1 MTRSF
6 ADFVGNDAAVTQ
18 MRNAYARG
26 QGTHAYLITGPAQ
39 IGKRTL
45 AIAFAAQVVC
55 NGPRPE
61 APCGACPSCH
71 ASGRNGHPDIHLV
84 ERRDEK
90 RTILTEQAQEV
101 IHQSSL
107 HPYLSTRKVFIVR
120 EASILENE
128 AANRLLKTIEEPPP
142 DTVIILTT
150 NDADQVLP
158 TIRSRCREVG
168 LRTVPLATVAKG
180 LIDRGVDGD
189 QADLLA
195 RLSGGRPGWAI
206 STSDDPAQLTRRDDH
221 LTLLETVLETRR
233 ARRLALADRLEDSR
247 QVARTRERMAAA
259 FEDWVTWWRDALVCH
274 AGCPELITNID
285 REGALRQAS
294 GRLDAPQIIAAL
306 TRTREAWAHIDA
318 NVNPRLA
325 IEGLFLDL
333 PDLT

>member
-1 MTRSF
+1 MPRF
-6 ADFVGNDAAVTQ
+6 LVNFIGNDASVTH
-18 MRNAYARG
+18 MRTAYARG
-26 QGTHAYLITGPAQ
+26 QGSHAYLITGPSQ

-55 NGPRPE
+55 HALQTD

-71 ASGRNGHPDIHLV
+71 ASGRSSHPDIHV
-84 ERRDEK
+84 VQCRDDK
-90 RTILTEQAQEV
+90 RTIVTDQAQEV

-120 EASILENE
+120 EASILEHE

-158 TIRSRCREVG
+158 TIRSRCREVA
-168 LRTVPLATVAKG
+168 LRTVPLATIAKG

-206 STSDDPAQLTRRDDH
+206 ATSDDPAQLSRRDDH
-221 LTLLETVLETRR
+221 LTLLETILATRR
-233 ARRLALADRLEDSR
+233 TRRLSLADRLEDSR
-247 QVARTRERMAAA
+247 KVAQTRERMAGA

-285 REGALRQAS
+285 REGALRQAA
-294 GRLDAPQIIAAL
+294 GGLTTTQIIAAL

-325 IEGLFLDL
+325 IEGLLLDL

>member
-6 ADFVGNDAAVTQ
+6 ADYVGNDATVTQ

-45 AIAFAAQVVC
+45 AVAFAAQVVC
-55 NGPRPE
+55 NGPAPE

-71 ASGRNGHPDIHLV
+71 ASGRNGHPDIHIV

-107 HPYLSTRKVFIVR
+107 HPYLATRKVFIVR

-150 NDADQVLP
+150 NEADQVLP

-195 RLSGGRPGWAI
+195 RQIGR
-206 STSDDPAQLTRRDDH
+206 
-221 LTLLETVLETRR
+221 
-233 ARRLALADRLEDSR
+233 
-247 QVARTRERMAAA
+247 
-259 FEDWVTWWRDALVCH
+259 
-274 AGCPELITNID
+274 
-285 REGALRQAS
+285 
-294 GRLDAPQIIAAL
+294 
-306 TRTREAWAHIDA
+306 AH
-318 NVNPRLA
+318 V
-325 IEGLFLDL
+325 
-333 PDLT
+333 